1 MELHVVIDGD
11 KDLAGQVYRQIKEAI
26 QSGRLA
32 AGEQVPPSRLLAQQ
46 LQVSRK
52 TVSEAYAR
60 LTMDKLLAGQIGTG
74 TFVTAATQPQPSPRR
89 FAAKDLAAGATLKNW
104 LGRSMPLQPPER
116 RSAYDFFGGGAAKS
130 HFPQA
135 EWRQCILHGLR
146 KSQAARGYYSEPQ
159 GLPALREAIARHSAF
174 ARGVQCG
181 PMDVLVTNGAQ
192 QAIDLVARVLI
203 EPGCTVAVEDPGYPP
218 ARLTFASQGARIA
231 CIPVDAEG
239 MMVAHIPD
247 DTRLIYVTP
256 AHQFPLG
263 MPMSLARRKAL
274 LKRAGEL
281 GAIIIEDDYDSEFR
295 YQGRPTD
302 SLQSMDS
309 EGLVAFVGSFSKVMQ
324 PELRI
329 GYLIAPP
336 AIREAV
342 TVAKHLC
349 DWHAPTMMQWALAKF
364 IDDGYLQKHIRRC
377 HAMYA
382 SRREKL
388 LSRLNAD
395 LAPWLQPIAATAGFH
410 LTALASKEVDMRQLL
425 QLARRVDVGLYAIDV
440 FYHEMP
446 PVPGLFFGYGAIETL
461 DIEPALD
468 RVKAILTEIA

>member
-1 MELHVVIDGD
+1 MELHVVIDGE
-11 KDLAGQVYRQIKEAI
+11 KDLAGQVYRQIREAI

-46 LQVSRK
+46 LRVSRK

-60 LTMDKLLAGQIGTG
+60 LTIDQLLVGKVGSG
-74 TFVTAATQPQPSPRR
+74 TFVNATTQPRPRQ
-89 FAAKDLAAGATLKNW
+89 FAGKDLAGGATLKTW
-104 LGRSMPLQPPER
+104 LGRSIPLPAPGPDR
-116 RSAYDFFGGGAAKS
+116 RSGYDFVGGGGTKS
-130 HFPQA
+130 HFPIS
-135 EWRQCILHGLR
+135 EWRQCVLHGLR
-146 KSQAARGYYSEPQ
+146 KSQADRGFYSYPE
-159 GLPALREAIARHSAF
+159 GLPVLREAIARHTSF
-174 ARGVQCG
+174 ARGVRCVAA
-181 PMDVLVTNGAQ
+181 DVLVTNGAQ
-192 QAIDLVARVLI
+192 QAIDLIARVLL
-203 EPGCTVAVEDPGYPP
+203 EPGCTVAVEDPGYPS
-218 ARLTFASQGARIA
+218 ARIAFASQGAHIA

-239 MMVAHIPD
+239 MMVEQIPEQ
-247 DTRLIYVTP
+247 TRLIYVTP

-302 SLQSMDS
+302 SLQSMDT
-309 EGLVAFVGSFSKVMQ
+309 EGLVAFVGTFSKVMQ

-336 AIREAV
+336 AIRAAV
-342 TVAKHLC
+342 AIAKHLS

-377 HAMYA
+377 HAIYG
-382 SRREKL
+382 SRREQML
-388 LSRLNAD
+388 ARFATD

-410 LTALASKEVDMRQLL
+410 MTALTKREIDIPLL
-425 QLARRVDVGLYAIDV
+425 LKLARRVDVGLYPIDV
-440 FYHEMP
+440 FYHAQP
-446 PVPGLFFGYGAIETL
+446 PLQGLFFGYGAIETL
-461 DIEPALD
+461 DIAPALD
-468 RVKAILTEIA
+468 RVKAILSEIA